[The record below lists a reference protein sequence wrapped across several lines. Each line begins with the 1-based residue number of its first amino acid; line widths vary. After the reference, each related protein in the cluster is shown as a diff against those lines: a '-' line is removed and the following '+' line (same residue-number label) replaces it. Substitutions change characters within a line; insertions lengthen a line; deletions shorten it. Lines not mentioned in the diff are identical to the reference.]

1 MHPISMLIITSS
13 PNRDLLRVT
22 LLQGQAL
29 VFNAAA
35 EVGVGF
41 FLLLALLTP
50 QRSILLSFVY
60 WKNFLPARY
69 HTPDAAGYHRQVRAR
84 QSLSPLLSISCPLP
98 AFITGRVSLPA
109 CATLPSRKLQGS
121 RKDAW

>member
-13 PNRDLLRVT
+13 PNRDLFRVT

-69 HTPDAAGYHRQVRAR
+69 HTPDAAGYHRQVCAR
-84 QSLSPLLSISCPLP
+84 QSLSPLLSTLCPLP
-98 AFITGRVSLPA
+98 
-109 CATLPSRKLQGS
+109 PSCLRNTALQNAA
-121 RKDAW
+121 RLQERCVVK